1 MANTEK
7 SALEHLAGAKK
18 VLIGIGGEWRA
29 DKHSEIRQ
37 AYEALAQLLRDKDYF
52 IVTTNTDAVIYDS
65 SLEDGRIRSEERRVG
80 KEC

>member
-37 AYEALAQLLRDKDYF
+37 AYEALAQLLRDKDEYRCS
-52 IVTTNTDAVIYDS
+52 Y
-65 SLEDGRIRSEERRVG
+65 L
-80 KEC
+80 